1 MCYLDVIESNT
12 LTHFNAQEDF
22 GGKSH
27 IQDQKLIPE
36 NNGDLFDAV
45 SKNMIDSEVLLRTY
59 FHQFISQL
67 EAIHSEGIAHLNLK
81 LENLILS
88 SDYKLE
94 IINFENAQYIADE
107 YMESR
112 GSQGYRAQEVINED
126 CEDLEAADVYSAGVI
141 LYALKAKKFP
151 FVEIDQGD
159 SICVKDY
166 AQFVKNNE
174 GFWRSKNC
182 LMGDEDYFGEEF
194 KKLINGM
201 LERNVTKRFSLEQI
215 KQSQWYQGD
224 ILDSENLK
232 NEMEL
237 KAEKAFEVLAEAE
250 EDL

>member
-1 MCYLDVIESNT
+1 MCYLDLIESNT
-12 LTHFNAQEDF
+12 LPHFDAQEVF
-22 GGKSH
+22 GNKSQL
-27 IQDQKLIPE
+27 QDQKVVPE

-45 SKNMIDSEVLLRTY
+45 AKNMIDSEVILRTY
-59 FHQFISQL
+59 FHQIISQL
-67 EAIHSEGIAHLNLK
+67 ESIHSQGIAHLNLK

-94 IINFENAQYIADE
+94 IINFENAQYIADG

-126 CEDLEAADVYSAGVI
+126 CEDLEAADVYSAAVI

-182 LMGDEDYFGEEF
+182 LMGDENYFGEEF
-194 KKLINGM
+194 KTLINGM
-201 LERNVTKRFSLEQI
+201 LERNIAKRFTLEEI
-215 KQSQWYQGD
+215 KQSQWYQGE
-224 ILDSENLK
+224 ILDNETLK
-232 NEMEL
+232 NQMT
-237 KAEKAFEVLAEAE
+237 EKAFEVLAEAE
-250 EDL
+250 EEL